1 MKGLKRKIF
10 LLFFAVINVS
20 LLVSVSRQLIIH
32 YRLNRQ
38 LALKKDEAKQLLERN
53 RALKKSLEEAK
64 SPKFL
69 SEQAKTLLGMGS
81 PLALKEEEKVTPE
94 EKTEAKIQSEEPI
107 YQRWWRLFRY

>member
-81 PLALKEEEKVTPE
+81 PVALKEEEKVTPE
-94 EKTEAKIQSEEPI
+94 EKTEAKIQPEEPI